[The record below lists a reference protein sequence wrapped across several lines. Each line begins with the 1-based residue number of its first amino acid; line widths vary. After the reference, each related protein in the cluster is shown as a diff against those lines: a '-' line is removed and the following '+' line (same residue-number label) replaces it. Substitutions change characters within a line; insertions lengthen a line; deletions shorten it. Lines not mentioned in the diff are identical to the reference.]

1 MKSSTWWCSTI
12 TIVILCFV
20 AGPHH
25 VFTEE
30 VQSPPV
36 ERRISV
42 SQFYDDSEN
51 SEINKNKLRQEASA
65 YHRNRDIESS
75 QDEDD
80 SLSNYRNSQFPKHD
94 TVAVGSVE
102 DADISGI
109 RKVPQFVRGSV
120 VAQEEPGE
128 EAQES
133 INTGTYN
140 NHRVPQYIHASPAHD
155 LSLEN
160 DPSLKN
166 RVVSNYL
173 PNFSS
178 QNNHYA
184 PSDFVQD
191 PAYQL
196 DFKYHDYDKLTKFLR
211 TTSSRYPNL
220 TALYSIGKSV
230 QGEYRLD
237 LFLAQIPNLIIE
249 PPIFL
254 IPHSDNSRQ
263 GCVQTIT

>member
-12 TIVILCFV
+12 TVVILCFV
-20 AGPHH
+20 AGPHR

-51 SEINKNKLRQEASA
+51 SDINKNKLRQEASA
-65 YHRNRDIESS
+65 HYHRNRDIESS
-75 QDEDD
+75 QNEDD
-80 SLSNYRNSQFPKHD
+80 SLSGYRNSQFQNHE
-94 TVAVGSVE
+94 TIAVGSVE

-109 RKVPQFVRGSV
+109 RRVPQFVRGSV
-120 VAQEEPGE
+120 VPQDEPGE

-155 LSLEN
+155 LSLDN

-178 QNNHYA
+178 QSNHYA

-230 QGEYRLD
+230 QGEYYFVLCLCFHSNIILQMNRGVSKREYDGPRL
-237 LFLAQIPNLIIE
+237 LQI
-249 PPIFL
+249 
-254 IPHSDNSRQ
+254 
-263 GCVQTIT
+263 